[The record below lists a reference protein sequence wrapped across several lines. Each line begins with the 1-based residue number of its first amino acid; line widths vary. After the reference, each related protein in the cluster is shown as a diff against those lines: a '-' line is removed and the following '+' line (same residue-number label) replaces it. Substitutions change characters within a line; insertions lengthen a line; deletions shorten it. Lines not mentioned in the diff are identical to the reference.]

1 MITRTKLYAGIAA
14 VALASSA
21 VIGYQAFPRGA
32 SAGEPGTL
40 DDGKD
45 LLPKAGVSLSQAV
58 AAAQT
63 AATGAVDEI
72 DLEYWNGT
80 LVYNVDVGSKD
91 VKVDAA
97 TGAVL
102 DAAADD

>member
-1 MITRTKLYAGIAA
+1 MISRTKLYTGIAA
-14 VALASSA
+14 IALGTAA
-21 VIGYQAFPRGA
+21 VIGYQAFPGGA
-32 SAGEPGTL
+32 SAGQPGTL
-40 DDGKD
+40 DDGRD
-45 LLPKAGVSLSQAV
+45 LLPKAGISVSQAV

-63 AATGAVDEI
+63 AATGAVDEV

-102 DAAADD
+102 DASADD

>member
-1 MITRTKLYAGIAA
+1 MKSRTRLVAGFAAAALAVAA
-14 VALASSA
+14 V
-21 VIGYQAFPRGA
+21 VGYQTFPRGA
-32 SAGEPGTL
+32 SAGQGGAL

-45 LLPKAGVSLSQAV
+45 LLPKAGISLSQAIT
-58 AAAQT
+58 AAQT
-63 AATGAVDEI
+63 AATGAVDEV

-97 TGAVL
+97 SGAVL
-102 DAAADD
+102 EASEDD